1 MKRLG
6 VFFVRLMRVFVLVAL
21 VLPLAACADFR
32 NKCWPPIPH
41 RAYEVCPQYDVSN
54 PALRMAMK
62 SCIPGTKRCVRA
74 CGPDY
79 DAKLERYNRCLEERN
94 RRAQEGFVMAV
105 PAPGRAVLKA

>member
-1 MKRLG
+1 M

-54 PALRMAMK
+54 PCPAHGDEELHSWHEALCA
-62 SCIPGTKRCVRA
+62 GLWT
-74 CGPDY
+74 
-79 DAKLERYNRCLEERN
+79 
-94 RRAQEGFVMAV
+94 
-105 PAPGRAVLKA
+105 